1 MFGTDLHQA
10 YDPGLNTEPQNMIHL
25 NSATEMDREVEQ
37 KQAAMHHQH
46 EEQHPQ
52 QPSTYETNHFFRDN
66 QMKNQLSQL
75 QDELLLQKQKVQSYK
90 TTTDVNLIDR
100 FVSKKK
106 DVVKLILI
114 SLTIVL
120 AFSLHYV
127 IHDLLK
133 AYLMNSILTPTQ
145 ELLTKL
151 AYPVTILLVIWTI
164 KVFNK

>member
-1 MFGTDLHQA
+1 MFGTDLQQA
-10 YDPGLNTEPQNMIHL
+10 YDPGMNTEPQNMIHL
-25 NSATEMDREVEQ
+25 NSSSDMDREVEH

-46 EEQHPQ
+46 EEQH
-52 QPSTYETNHFFRDN
+52 QPTTYETNNFFRDN
-66 QMKNQLSQL
+66 QMQNQLSQL
-75 QDELLLQKQKVQSYK
+75 QEELRLQKQKTQSYK
-90 TTTDVNLIDR
+90 TTDVNLIDR

-106 DVVKLILI
+106 DVIKLVLI

-127 IHDLLK
+127 IHDALK
-133 AYLMNSILTPTQ
+133 AYLMNSILTPSL
-145 ELLTKL
+145 ELMTKL

>member
-1 MFGTDLHQA
+1 MFGTDLQQA
-10 YDPGLNTEPQNMIHL
+10 YDPGMNTEPQNMIHL
-25 NSATEMDREVEQ
+25 NSSSDMDREVEQ

-46 EEQHPQ
+46 EEQH
-52 QPSTYETNHFFRDN
+52 QPTTYETNNFFRDN
-66 QMKNQLSQL
+66 QMQNQLSQL
-75 QDELLLQKQKVQSYK
+75 QEELRLQKQKTQSNK
-90 TTTDVNLIDR
+90 TNDVNLIDR

-106 DVVKLILI
+106 DVIKLVLI

-127 IHDLLK
+127 IHDALK
-133 AYLMNSILTPTQ
+133 AYLMNNILTPSQ
-145 ELLTKL
+145 ELMTKL